1 MSSNMASARSG
12 CLQDCSFSAGCLS
25 TIMNGAFGLNQSSAL
40 QTEMGA
46 TGQVGTWTSHRLL
59 GEGKACLGTD
69 AGTGFMCR
77 YVSPCVAHL
86 LALPED
92 ETALF
97 LSDLHN

>member
-1 MSSNMASARSG
+1 
-12 CLQDCSFSAGCLS
+12 
-25 TIMNGAFGLNQSSAL
+25 MNGAFGLNQSSAL

-86 LALPED
+86 LAPPED